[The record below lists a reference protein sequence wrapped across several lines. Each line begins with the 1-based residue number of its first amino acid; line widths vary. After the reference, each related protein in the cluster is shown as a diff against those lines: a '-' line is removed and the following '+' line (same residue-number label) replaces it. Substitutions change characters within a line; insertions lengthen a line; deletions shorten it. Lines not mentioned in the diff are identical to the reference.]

1 MTTTMFDAGAII
13 DVTAFGSLL
22 LEHRGSQDFELEDG
36 TLLLGVPFAAI
47 RMEPELC
54 QSV

>member
-1 MTTTMFDAGAII
+1 MSSMTLVSGDII

-22 LEHRGSQDFELEDG
+22 LEHRGPQDFELEDG